1 MQNFF
6 RAGCWAF
13 CLFCLFSCSTT
24 EKSKPVGQLAKAPE
38 ENRFTKTVLV
48 EDLKEPMELAVA
60 DNGEVYWAERY
71 GNVHRYDPTTGQAAQ
86 IGKVEVFSGNND
98 GLLGITLDPAFLTNQ
113 FLYLFYS
120 PAGDV
125 PRQHISRFTL
135 KNGQMDPA
143 SEKVLLSIPTQR
155 ELCCH
160 SGGSL
165 AFGPNGDLY
174 ISAGDNTNPWEQEG
188 YAPLDERPGKQFLD
202 AQGTAANTQDLR
214 GKILRIR
221 PQADGSYTIPAGNL
235 FSKDGKEGR
244 PEIYV
249 MGTRNPFRISIDQP
263 TGYLYFSDIGPD
275 ANVSSEKGPMA
286 HEEINLAREPGN
298 YGWPYFVGDNKAYPM
313 RDFATNVM
321 GKPQDPA
328 APVNESPNNT
338 GAQKLPP
345 ARKAMIWYGAEE
357 SEAFPEMG
365 KGGRS
370 AMAGP
375 VYHYD
380 SLLNS
385 EGKFPAYY
393 DKRLFIYDWMR
404 DWVKV
409 VTLDE
414 NGGYSSMAPFLPG
427 TVFSS
432 PMDMEFGKDGTLY
445 ILEYG
450 EGWYSN
456 NKDAKLSRITFNK
469 GNRPPIAKADAS
481 VTAGKVPLTVQFTS
495 DGTLDY
501 DGDSLR
507 YQWRFDSAATQAT
520 STEPNPSFTFAEPG
534 MYPCTLTVSDPS
546 GEKSEARV
554 EVIVGNTPPQIA
566 VEIKGNGQFYWE
578 KVPIPYEVKLT
589 DPEDGSLQAGSIP
602 SDAVKVFA
610 DYSTSNDNL
619 SPLLTS
625 HQSAVS
631 HPGKVLIDG
640 SDCKGC
646 HLLNGPSI
654 GPSYQEVAQK
664 YRNDPHATDRLS
676 NKIIKGGGGVWKKNF
691 VMISH
696 PQLTQKAATEM
707 VRYIL
712 SLGEEGKQAKRV
724 GVKGEVVPVL
734 PTRQSNEG
742 FYRISAS
749 YTDKG
754 GEKVGPLTREAAIVL
769 KSPRIQAESYHS
781 ANRMKVI
788 GELEDGNGRYLGN
801 IQNNSNALF
810 KAIDLTDIA
819 SVTSR
824 MATATSGVSLEFRLD
839 SSKGELLGTVEL
851 TPTGSLSEWKEVA
864 VPLKA
869 TTGVHD
875 LHLTVKCKNGSEKNV
890 LNLDWLFFNRKAAM

>member
-1 MQNFF
+1 MQSFF
-6 RAGCWAF
+6 RAGCWAL
-13 CLFCLFSCSTT
+13 CLFSLFSCSTT
-24 EKSKPVGQLAKAPE
+24 EKNKPIGQVTKAPE
-38 ENRFTKTVLV
+38 ENRFTKTVLA
-48 EDLKEPMELAVA
+48 EGLKEPMELAVA

-71 GNVHRYDPTTGQAAQ
+71 GNVYHYNPTTGQTAR
-86 IGKVEVFSGNND
+86 IGKVEVFAGNND
-98 GLLGITLDPAFLTNQ
+98 GLLGLTLDPAFQTNQ

-120 PAGDV
+120 PAGEV
-125 PRQHISRFTL
+125 PKQHISRFTL
-135 KNGQMDPA
+135 KEGQMDPA
-143 SEKVLLSIPTQR
+143 SEKVLLTIPTQR

-174 ISAGDNTNPWEQEG
+174 ISAGDNTNPWGQDG
-188 YAPLDERPGKQFLD
+188 YAPLDQRPGRKNFD
-202 AQGTAANTQDLR
+202 SQGTAANTQDLR

-221 PQADGSYTIPAGNL
+221 PQADGTYNIPEGNL
-235 FSKDGKEGR
+235 FSRDGKEGR

-249 MGTRNPFRISIDQP
+249 MGARNPFRISIDQQ
-263 TGYLYFSDIGPD
+263 TGYLYFGDIGPD

-286 HEEINLAREPGN
+286 HEEINLARDAGN

-313 RDFATNVM
+313 RDFATDSLH
-321 GKPQDPA
+321 KPQDAA
-328 APVNESPNNT
+328 APVNQSPNNT

-345 ARKAMIWYGAEE
+345 ARKAMIWYGAEDLKE
-357 SEAFPEMG
+357 FPDMG

-380 SLLNS
+380 SQLS
-385 EGKFPAYY
+385 AEGKFPEYY
-393 DKRLFIYDWMR
+393 DKHLFIYDWMR
-404 DWVKV
+404 DWIKV
-409 VTLDE
+409 VTLNE
-414 NGGYSSMAPFLPG
+414 NGGYSSMEPFMPG

-445 ILEYG
+445 VLEYG

-469 GNRPPIAKADAS
+469 GNRPPIAQAGAS
-481 VTAGKVPLTVQFTS
+481 VTAGKAPLTVQFNS
-495 DGTLDY
+495 NGTLDH

-507 YQWRFDSAATQAT
+507 YQWRFDSTGTQAA
-520 STEPNPSFTFAEPG
+520 STEPSPSFTFREPG
-534 MYPCTLTVSDPS
+534 LYPCTLTVTDPS

-566 VEIKGNGQFYWE
+566 VEVAGNGQFYWE
-578 KVPIPYEVKLT
+578 KVPVPYEVKLT
-589 DPEDGSLQAGSIP
+589 DSEDGSLQAGSIQP
-602 SDAVKVFA
+602 GEVKVFV

-625 HQSAVS
+625 HQPVS
-631 HPGKVLIDG
+631 EHPGKVLIDG

-654 GPSYQEVAQK
+654 GPSYQEVAQR
-664 YRNDPHATDRLS
+664 YRNDPHATDRLA
-676 NKIIKGGGGVWKKNF
+676 NKIIQGGGGVWKKNF

-696 PQLTQKAATEM
+696 PQLTQKSATEM

-712 SLGEEGKQAKRV
+712 SLSTEGQKAERI
-724 GVKGEVVPVL
+724 GVKGAFVPQ
-734 PTRQSNEG
+734 PKGRNSEG
-742 FYRISAS
+742 FYRIAAS

-754 GEKVGPLTREAAIVL
+754 GEKVGPLTREAVVVL
-769 KSPRIQAESYHS
+769 RSPRIQAESYHS

-788 GELEDGNGRYLGN
+788 GELEDGNGRYLGD
-801 IQNNSNALF
+801 IQGSSNALF
-810 KAIDLTDIA
+810 KAIDLTDVG
-819 SVTSR
+819 SVTCR
-824 MATATSGVSLEFRLD
+824 LATNTPGVSLEFRLD
-839 SSKGELLGTVEL
+839 SSKGDLLGAVEL
-851 TPTGSLSEWKEVA
+851 TPTGSLSAWKEVP

-875 LHLTVKCKNGSEKNV
+875 LHLTVRCKNGSEKNV
-890 LNLDWLFFNRKAAM
+890 LNLDWLFLNRRVAM